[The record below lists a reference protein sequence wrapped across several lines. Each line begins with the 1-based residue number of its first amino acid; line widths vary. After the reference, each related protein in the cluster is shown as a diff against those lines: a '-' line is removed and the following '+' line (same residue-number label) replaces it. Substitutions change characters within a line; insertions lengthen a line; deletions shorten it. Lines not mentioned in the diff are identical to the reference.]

1 MQNGFNVNKRQ
12 HEKLIRNKKKF
23 KLNKEKK
30 SRNTLRDAKKT
41 TPKHTTTPFA
51 KTEEMSPRHQRIYMN
66 IFGQNEKML
75 I

>member
-30 SRNTLRDAKKT
+30 SRNTLRDAKKN
-41 TPKHTTTPFA
+41 
-51 KTEEMSPRHQRIYMN
+51 KTETHNNTFCKNRRNVSKTPENLYEYFWP
-66 IFGQNEKML
+66 K
-75 I
+75 